1 MAFFV
6 VLAEVLISRAAWLE
20 EKLGAAHLAVL
31 ASGATPFGMVG
42 EMLRNQLLSNA
53 DVVAIVMRR
62 GPVRLVLSTYC
73 YLWSPRRS
81 I

>member
-6 VLAEVLISRAAWLE
+6 LLAEILIALPLVARYRELE

-31 ASGATPFGMVG
+31 ASGATPDGMVS

-53 DVVAIVMRR
+53 DVVAIVMWR
-62 GPVRLVLSTYC
+62 GPVRLVLST
-73 YLWSPRRS
+73 
-81 I
+81 